1 MNGNR
6 YFVETNI
13 LIYLLSGDNTLISIL
28 NQKQIYISFITEIE
42 LLSFAD
48 LTVKE
53 RNKIVVMLKNFIV
66 MDLNESIKETT
77 IRYRKDFKLK
87 IPDAIIAATANYLNL
102 PLLTAD
108 LAFKSIPELTTIIYS
123 H

>member
-6 YFVETNI
+6 YFVDTNI

-48 LTVKE
+48 LTDKE
-53 RNKIVVMLKNFIV
+53 RNKIVAMLKNFIV
-66 MDLNESIKETT
+66 MDINESIKETT

>member
-6 YFVETNI
+6 YFVDTNI

>member
-1 MNGNR
+1 MHGNR
-6 YFVETNI
+6 YFVDTNV

-66 MDLNESIKETT
+66 MDINESIKETT

-87 IPDAIIAATANYLNL
+87 TPDAIIAATANYLNL

>member
-48 LTVKE
+48 LTDKE
-53 RNKIVVMLKNFIV
+53 RNKIVAMLKNFIV
-66 MDLNESIKETT
+66 MDINESIKETT

>member
-6 YFVETNI
+6 YFVDTNI

-48 LTVKE
+48 LTDKE
-53 RNKIVVMLKNFIV
+53 RNKIVAMLKNFIV
-66 MDLNESIKETT
+66 MDINESIKETT
-77 IRYRKDFKLK
+77 IRYRKDFKL
-87 IPDAIIAATANYLNL
+87 
-102 PLLTAD
+102 
-108 LAFKSIPELTTIIYS
+108 
-123 H
+123 

>member
-6 YFVETNI
+6 YFVDTNI

-53 RNKIVVMLKNFIV
+53 RNKIVAMLKNFIV

>member
-1 MNGNR
+1 MNGSR
-6 YFVETNI
+6 YFVDTNI
-13 LIYLLSGDNTLISIL
+13 LIYLLSGDKTLINIL

-42 LLSFAD
+42 LLSFPT
-48 LTVKE
+48 LTDKE
-53 RNKIVVMLKNFIV
+53 RNKIGAMLKSFII

-77 IRYRKDFKLK
+77 IRYRKDYKLK

-102 PLLTAD
+102 PILTAD
-108 LAFKSIPELTTIIYS
+108 YAFKSITELTTILYS

>member
-1 MNGNR
+1 MNGSR
-6 YFVETNI
+6 YFVDTNI
-13 LIYLLSGDNTLISIL
+13 LIYLLSGDKTLINIL

-42 LLSFAD
+42 LLSFAT
-48 LTVKE
+48 LTDKE
-53 RNKIVVMLKNFIV
+53 RNKIGSMLKSFII

-77 IRYRKDFKLK
+77 IRYRKDYKLK

-102 PLLTAD
+102 PILTAD
-108 LAFKSIPELTTIIYS
+108 YAFKSITELTTILYS

>member
-1 MNGNR
+1 MNVIR
-6 YFVETNI
+6 YFVDTNI

>member
-6 YFVETNI
+6 YFVDTNI

-28 NQKQIYISFITEIE
+28 SQKQIYISFITEIE

-53 RNKIVVMLKNFIV
+53 RNKIVAMLKNFIV

-108 LAFKSIPELTTIIYS
+108 HAFKSIPELTTIIYS

>member
-6 YFVETNI
+6 YFVDTNI

-48 LTVKE
+48 LTDKE
-53 RNKIVVMLKNFIV
+53 RNKIMAMLKNFIV
-66 MDLNESIKETT
+66 MDINESIKETT

-102 PLLTAD
+102 PVLTAD
-108 LAFKSIPELTTIIYS
+108 YAFKSISELTTIIYS